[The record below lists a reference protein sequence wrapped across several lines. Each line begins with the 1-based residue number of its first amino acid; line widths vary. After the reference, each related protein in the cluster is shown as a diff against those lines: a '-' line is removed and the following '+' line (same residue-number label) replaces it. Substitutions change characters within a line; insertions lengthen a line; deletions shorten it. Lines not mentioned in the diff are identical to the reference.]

1 MSGGCRKRRYASLDE
16 AEAVLL
22 RAKIARA
29 LGRQIAARRREQRV
43 YACRNCA
50 GWHGSALDRT
60 PDEWRSLHRLMPHV
74 THSHG
79 WEAVSLPGELSS

>member
-29 LGRQIAARRREQRV
+29 LGRRIAARRREQRV

-50 GWHGSALDRT
+50 GWHLTSQPGKYSEQR
-60 PDEWRSLHRLMPHV
+60 R
-74 THSHG
+74 
-79 WEAVSLPGELSS
+79 EAS